1 MSPPKLAIA
10 ICTLFLLGSGIGF
23 AGAAPGKHKRTVAT
37 LKQTTS
43 RGLLLVTLRQYRAA
57 IKRLDQAIAAD
68 PAPFYR
74 SERAFA
80 YLSVKEP
87 EKAMPDLDLILKTE
101 PDNFLAR
108 QRRAYA
114 FLMMKKPA
122 QAIADCEK
130 ILAMA
135 PDDDISKGYLRGALA
150 MVGRRQG
157 AEKRIR
163 ELCHYQGGDDWLN
176 KIDIFDRKDAFEE
189 ARKTALD
196 HIKRF
201 PLDPRGYETASKF
214 TREPR
219 ESLRL
224 LDKCIA
230 LYPGHMTALW
240 SRARVFESMRAHD
253 RAVADLNAVIQDS
266 PRTWVMRFD
275 RARNEHLGKRLDDA
289 ITDYE
294 FLAAADTESDEA
306 ARKAGE
312 CYMEKGD
319 FNRAVS
325 WYSKALDRMPDQPE
339 VLYRLRAKA
348 YQKAGEEGLAR
359 KDLEKAKAAS
369 RPLFR

>member
-10 ICTLFLLGSGIGF
+10 ICTLFLLGSGTSISE
-23 AGAAPGKHKRTVAT
+23 AAPGKQKRTVAT

-43 RGLLLVTLRQYRAA
+43 RALLLVTLRQYRAA

-87 EKAMPDLDLILKTE
+87 EKAMPDLDLTLKTE

-135 PDDDISKGYLRGALA
+135 PDDEVSKGYLRGALA

-163 ELCHYQGGDDWLN
+163 ELCHYQGGDEWLHR
-176 KIDIFDRKDAFEE
+176 IDLLDRKDAFEE

-201 PLDPRGYETASKF
+201 PLDPRGYEAASKL
-214 TREPR
+214 TSEPR

-224 LDKCIA
+224 LDKCIE

-240 SRARVFESMRAHD
+240 SRARVFESMKNYQ
-253 RAVADLNAVIQDS
+253 RAVADLSAVIQDS
-266 PRTWVMRFD
+266 PRTWIMRYD
-275 RARNEHLGKRLDDA
+275 RARNEHLGKRLDEA
-289 ITDYE
+289 ILEYE
-294 FLAAADTESDEA
+294 FLSAADPESDEA
-306 ARKAGE
+306 PRKAGE

-319 FNRAVS
+319 YNRAVS
-325 WYSKALDRMPDQPE
+325 WYSKALERMPDQPE

-348 YQKAGEEGLAR
+348 YQKAGKAELAR

>member
-10 ICTLFLLGSGIGF
+10 ICTVFLLAF
-23 AGAAPGKHKRTVAT
+23 CEYCLAAPSKRSVAT
-37 LKQTTS
+37 LEQTTG
-43 RGLLLVTLRQYRAA
+43 RGVLLVTLRQYRAA
-57 IKRLDQAIAAD
+57 IKRLDQTIASD

-87 EKAMPDLDLILKTE
+87 EKAMPDLNSILKTE

-114 FLMMKKPA
+114 YLMMKKPA
-122 QAIADCEK
+122 LAIADCEK

-135 PDDDISKGYLRGALA
+135 PDDEISKGYLRGALA
-150 MVGRRQG
+150 MVGRRQE
-157 AEKRIR
+157 AEVRITN
-163 ELCHYQGGDDWLN
+163 LCHYQGGDDWLN
-176 KIDIFDRKDAFEE
+176 KVEIFDKRDDFDQ
-189 ARKTALD
+189 ARKTARD

-201 PLDPRGYETASKF
+201 PLDPRGYEAASKF
-214 TREPR
+214 TRDSK
-219 ESLRL
+219 ESLEL
-224 LDKCIA
+224 LDKCIT

-240 SRARVFESMRAHD
+240 SRARVYESMKDHA
-253 RAVADLNAVIQDS
+253 RAVADLSAVIQDS

-275 RARNEHLGKRLDDA
+275 RARNEYLARRLDDA

-294 FLAAADTESDEA
+294 FLTVADPESDEA
-306 ARKAGE
+306 PRKAGE

-319 FNRAVS
+319 FNRAIS

-348 YQKAGEEGLAR
+348 YQKSGKFDLAK

>member
-10 ICTLFLLGSGIGF
+10 ICTVISLVFSGNGF
-23 AGAAPGKHKRTVAT
+23 AAPSKRSVAT

-43 RGLLLVTLRQYRAA
+43 RGVLLVTLRQYRAA
-57 IKRLDQAIAAD
+57 IKRLDQTIASD

-87 EKAMPDLDLILKTE
+87 EKAMPDLNSILKTE

-114 FLMMKKPA
+114 YLLIKKPA
-122 QAIADCEK
+122 LAIADCEK
-130 ILAMA
+130 ILALA

-157 AEKRIR
+157 AEVRIR

-176 KIDIFDRKDAFEE
+176 KVEIFDKQDNFDR

-201 PLDPRGYETASKF
+201 PLDPRGYEAASKL
-214 TREPR
+214 TRDSK

-230 LYPGHMTALW
+230 LYPGHMTARW
-240 SRARVFESMRAHD
+240 SRARIFESMKDHD
-253 RAVADLNAVIQDS
+253 RAVTDLNAVIQDC

-275 RARNEHLGKRLDDA
+275 RARNEHLGKHLDDA

-294 FLAAADTESDEA
+294 FLSAADTESDEA
-306 ARKAGE
+306 PRKAGE

-319 FNRAVS
+319 CNRAVS
-325 WYSKALDRMPDQPE
+325 WYSKALARMPDQPE

-348 YQKAGEEGLAR
+348 YQKAGKAELAK